1 MRCCRAR
8 PRCPTSFQAGALEP
22 GLVGLG
28 SPLSCCHLHFTFSS
42 PFIVSGPKSMA
53 GLSGLCF
60 LVLLIPHRVS
70 GTFAFVCPIL
80 NDECVL
86 FGVSFKGDFRIR
98 ESLKAKRSI

>member
-1 MRCCRAR
+1 MRRAR